1 MFTIKI
7 SLSILSYKF
16 KYDNVTAGGEER
28 VLLRPYKLKLTLDE
42 GSECMIYMYDL
53 L

>member
-7 SLSILSYKF
+7 SFSILSYKI
-16 KYDNVTAGGEER
+16 KYDYVTVGGKEK

-42 GSECMIYMYDL
+42 GSECMIYLYDL